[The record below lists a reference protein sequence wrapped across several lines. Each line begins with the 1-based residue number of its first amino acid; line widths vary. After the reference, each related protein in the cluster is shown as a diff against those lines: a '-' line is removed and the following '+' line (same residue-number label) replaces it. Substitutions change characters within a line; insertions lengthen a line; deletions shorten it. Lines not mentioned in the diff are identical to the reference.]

1 MAQARKSK
9 ELDHYLK
16 SVISGVPKK
25 TRPFL
30 DSGEKKLTYYTGN
43 WATDVLNN
51 FTEKQSEKIFKNM
64 SKYMSNPNVQFFQKK
79 NKNIEIG
86 TWSEYGENEP
96 ESISSYDYIIIKK
109 KTSMIKTIKTVFYTL
124 SVVFIFAF
132 AYVIWHT
139 YEQSKVNAK
148 ELEIEQEIVETLEE
162 ITNVTKPDFEREN
175 NQTFINSVGQCVEY
189 IYNTTTD
196 VIPVNFRIIIIEKA
210 ALESGWGN
218 SRFAL
223 EGKNLFGIRTYDLRG
238 AHMLPSNNP
247 KKWGVRVYMHECD
260 SVQHY
265 IDILNNGSAFKE
277 YRVLKHDQDVNDP
290 FKLLLT
296 LDAYAS
302 DKDYFPKI
310 KRIIKKLREDYEI
323 PIIK

>member
-1 MAQARKSK
+1 M
-9 ELDHYLK
+9 
-16 SVISGVPKK
+16 V
-25 TRPFL
+25 
-30 DSGEKKLTYYTGN
+30 
-43 WATDVLNN
+43 
-51 FTEKQSEKIFKNM
+51 
-64 SKYMSNPNVQFFQKK
+64 
-79 NKNIEIG
+79 
-86 TWSEYGENEP
+86 
-96 ESISSYDYIIIKK
+96 
-109 KTSMIKTIKTVFYTL
+109 KTIKTVLYTL
-124 SVVFIFAF
+124 IVVFIFAF
-132 AYVIWHT
+132 TYAIWHT
-139 YEQSKVNAK
+139 YKQGKVNAQ
-148 ELEIEQEIVETLEE
+148 ELEIEQVVETLEE
-162 ITNVTKPDFEREN
+162 ITRWEKPNFEREN

-196 VIPVNFRIIIIEKA
+196 VMPVNLELLLAQA

-223 EGKNLFGIRTYDLRG
+223 EGKNLFGIRTYNLTEP
-238 AHMLPSNNP
+238 HMLPSNNP

-265 IDILNNGSAFKE
+265 IDILNNGSAFEE
-277 YRVLKHDQDVNDP
+277 YRVLKHEKDVNDP

-310 KRIIKKLREDYEI
+310 KRIIKKLREDYDI